1 MRLLLEV
8 EGLNAF
14 YGSAHVLQNVNFA
27 VGKESVAV
35 LGRNGMGKTT
45 LCAAIM
51 GFSPPRIDGLRPLR
65 GHGARR
71 QAVAQDRARPG
82 SATSPRAGAS
92 SRR

>member
-1 MRLLLEV
+1 MSEVLLEV
-8 EGLNAF
+8 DGLDAF
-14 YGSAHVLQNVNFA
+14 YGSAHVLQNVTFA

-51 GFSPPRIDGLRPLR
+51 GFSPPRIEGSGALPGNGLVGKPS
-65 GHGARR
+65 HKIART
-71 QAVAQDRARPG
+71 G
-82 SATSPRAGAS
+82 SATSRRADAC